1 MLQDFQGP
9 TDYCEEQAKRKLQT
23 LVSGHRLI
31 SWCSSNW
38 HKKTADSTIWVS
50 LVGDNKELMA
60 NAFFYFLFF
69 LAHLYVWVLWADV
82 SIGQVW
88 KVLEIQNERF
98 GFLLRF
104 RFGKNTNGSVLVL
117 GPPPLVTVGLRQ
129 ETLNLVLL
137 FQSLWDILHS
147 ATMNQ
152 LAVNL

>member
-1 MLQDFQGP
+1 M
-9 TDYCEEQAKRKLQT
+9 
-23 LVSGHRLI
+23 
-31 SWCSSNW
+31 
-38 HKKTADSTIWVS
+38 
-50 LVGDNKELMA
+50 DNFIH
-60 NAFFYFLFF
+60 FFL
-69 LAHLYVWVLWADV
+69 LAHLYVWVLRADV

-104 RFGKNTNGSVLVL
+104 RFWKNTNRPMLVL

-137 FQSLWDILHS
+137 FQSLWDILHT